1 MADNL
6 CVFSVQENFHEYFGV
21 LTTRGYLTLFR
32 FDEELTVDENNRL
45 ADDNYYVK
53 GCGKNL
59 QMVEIDKAKSHETE
73 LKLINFY
80 GQEKTLMFTT
90 IT

>member
-1 MADNL
+1 M
-6 CVFSVQENFHEYFGV
+6 
-21 LTTRGYLTLFR
+21 FR
-32 FDEELTVDENNRL
+32 IDEELTVDENNRL

-59 QMVEIDKAKSHETE
+59 QMVEIDKAKSQETE

-80 GQEKTLMFTT
+80 GQEKSLYLSDFKCFGRLKLPYPKLLLPPPPLQRGP
-90 IT
+90 